1 MSHQKIKLAFA
12 ITLGLVDFAHLQ
24 PQSAKPVVL
33 VQNLTLSLS
42 QQLKEPFIFD
52 TPPPPPPDT
61 GKPGRRTDTGGRLT
75 SLISGIQFQVSSLR

>member
-12 ITLGLVDFAHLQ
+12 ITLGLLVAHLQ
-24 PQSAKPVVL
+24 PHSAKPIVL

-42 QQLKEPFIFD
+42 QQLKEPCILD

-61 GKPGRRTDTGGRLT
+61 GKPGRRTDTGSRLT
-75 SLISGIQFQVSSLR
+75 PLISGI